1 MSPLALHLTVKDAS
15 PDVGNLGEDEACQN
29 PPCMSFKPAS
39 LLSPVSSSDR
49 LTANVED
56 HVDDSSNFNR
66 NLRCKTSGE
75 HDSDSGR
82 WRRSSTSTEVTL
94 LSSSAAS
101 SPSNGTNDTPPLMQT
116 LRRSRLSAAARPWS
130 SEEQHNQAPQL
141 PTSGKW
147 RRSSTSTEVT
157 LLSSSAASSPS
168 NGTNDTPPLMQTLR
182 RSRLSA
188 AARPWSSEEQH
199 NQAPQLPT
207 SGKWR
212 RSSTSTGVTLLSS
225 SAASSREPSSGT
237 NDTPPQMQTL
247 RRSRLSA
254 TARPWSSEEQYSQ
267 ALKLPT
273 SFVENIKMVVRVA
286 KLSLHFVTGEKHVTE
301 SKAGSGNWW
310 TVIAYVPSG
319 VALDTKMVLAYVMD
333 KLQHTA
339 AVTKG
344 VSESKTGNGNW
355 WTLIVHVPSGDA
367 LAREMVIAIVM
378 EEVQHTAAVTKG
390 VSVLSLEFL
399 QLNMPTEHGFR
410 AVLCSSGEIPQHPP
424 ETAVI
429 DVKVAMLSNGI

>member
-1 MSPLALHLTVKDAS
+1 MMSPLALHLTVKDAS

-82 WRRSSTSTEVTL
+82 
-94 LSSSAAS
+94 
-101 SPSNGTNDTPPLMQT
+101 
-116 LRRSRLSAAARPWS
+116 
-130 SEEQHNQAPQL
+130 
-141 PTSGKW
+141 
-147 RRSSTSTEVT
+147 
-157 LLSSSAASSPS
+157 
-168 NGTNDTPPLMQTLR
+168 
-182 RSRLSA
+182 
-188 AARPWSSEEQH
+188 
-199 NQAPQLPT
+199 
-207 SGKWR
+207 WR

-310 TVIAYVPSG
+310 TVIAHVPSG
-319 VALDTKMVLAYVMD
+319 VALDTKM
-333 KLQHTA
+333 
-339 AVTKG
+339 
-344 VSESKTGNGNW
+344 
-355 WTLIVHVPSGDA
+355 A
-367 LAREMVIAIVM
+367 LATVK
-378 EEVQHTAAVTKG
+378 EELQHTAAVTKG
-390 VSVLSLEFL
+390 VSVLSLESL
-399 QLNMPTEHGFR
+399 QLDMPTEHGFR
-410 AVLCSSGEIPQHPP
+410 VVLCGCGETPQHPP
-424 ETAVI
+424 ETAVV